1 MLCQMDDVL
10 IFVSDKAQHDQRL
23 TAVLKRLQATGQ
35 TLNSEKCEF
44 VKICVKFLGHVINPE
59 GTEGIRPDPEK
70 ISVIVKMTVPRSV
83 PKLRHFLGMVN
94 QLGKFSPHI
103 SELTQ
108 LLRELLSSK
117 RSWMWGSSQ
126 EVFALVKTKL
136 TKPTLYS
143 SYSVDASSYGIQAI
157 LLLQVNDIWKPVA
170 YTCNKFSDCF
180 LIPDRLVPLL
190 LDRLPPRIL

>member
-1 MLCQMDDVL
+1 MPNG
-10 IFVSDKAQHDQRL
+10 SDKAQHDQRL
-23 TAVLKRLQATGQ
+23 TAVLKRLQATGL

-94 QLGKFSPHI
+94 QVGKFSPRI

-117 RSWMWGSSQ
+117 RSWTWGSSQ
-126 EVFALVKTKL
+126 EVYALVKTKL